1 MNMVS
6 PFNFD
11 PFFSRTIGFE
21 HIFERL
27 NNIAE
32 ENLGAVGAY
41 PPYNINRHSDGRF
54 DIEIAVAGFTE
65 EDLDVEY
72 KDSTL
77 TVQGKREDKE
87 SKNYVHKG
95 IANRSFRRI
104 FHLEDYTEPTGAS
117 IENGLLTIHL
127 EKIIP
132 EELKPKK
139 INITTGMQEEQTGD
153 GAQLL
158 NESTK

>member
-1 MNMVS
+1 MNTIS

-21 HIFERL
+21 RIFERL
-27 NNIAE
+27 NSIAT
-32 ENLGAVGAY
+32 ENLGPTNTY
-41 PPYNINRHSDGRF
+41 PPYNINRHSPHKF

-65 EDLDVEY
+65 EDLDVEC

-77 TVQGKREDKE
+77 TIQGKKEDKE
-87 SKNYVHKG
+87 GNNYLYKG

-117 IENGLLTIHL
+117 IENGLLTVHL

-139 INITTGMQEEQTGD
+139 IKISSGVRKSSKGSAE
-153 GAQLL
+153 LL
-158 NESTK
+158 NETRT

>member
-1 MNMVS
+1 MNMIS

-21 HIFERL
+21 RIFERL
-27 NNIAE
+27 NHIAQ
-32 ENLGAVGAY
+32 ENMGATNSY
-41 PPYNINRHSDGRF
+41 PPYNINRHSDGKF

-65 EDLDVEY
+65 EELDVEY
-72 KDSTL
+72 KDSSL
-77 TVQGKREDKE
+77 TIQGKKE
-87 SKNYVHKG
+87 AKETDNYLYKG
-95 IANRSFRRI
+95 IANRSFRRL

-117 IENGLLTIHL
+117 IKDGLLTIHL

-139 INITTGMQEEQTGD
+139 IKIGTGTAETVVGKAKEF
-153 GAQLL
+153 LS
-158 NESTK
+158 E

>member
-77 TVQGKREDKE
+77 TKGKEKI
-87 SKNYVHKG
+87 KNQKITSTKVSL
-95 IANRSFRRI
+95 I
-104 FHLEDYTEPTGAS
+104 GAS
-117 IENGLLTIHL
+117 GESSTSRTTQNRQGLVSKTGSSPFIW
-127 EKIIP
+127 
-132 EELKPKK
+132 KK
-139 INITTGMQEEQTGD
+139 LFQKN
-153 GAQLL
+153 
-158 NESTK
+158 

>member
-1 MNMVS
+1 MNMTT

-21 HIFERL
+21 QIFERL
-27 NNIAE
+27 NTIAE
-32 ENLGAVGAY
+32 EKTGSVGAY
-41 PPYNINRHSDGRF
+41 PPYNINRLSDGKF

-65 EDLDVEY
+65 EDLDVEL
-72 KDSTL
+72 KDGTL
-77 TVQGKREDKE
+77 TVQGKKEDKKN
-87 SKNYVHKG
+87 KNYLHRG

-104 FHLEDYTEPTGAS
+104 FHLEDYTEPTGAN

-132 EELKPKK
+132 DELKPKK
-139 INITTGMQEEQTGD
+139 INIKSGMQEEQTGT

>member
-1 MNMVS
+1 MIS

-21 HIFERL
+21 QIFERL
-27 NNIAE
+27 NNIAV
-32 ENLGAVGAY
+32 ENLGSVGAY
-41 PPYNINRHSDGRF
+41 PPYNINRHSDGKF

-77 TVQGKREDKE
+77 TIQGKKEDK
-87 SKNYVHKG
+87 KDGNYLYKG

-117 IENGLLTIHL
+117 IENGLLTVHL

-139 INITTGMQEEQTGD
+139 INISSGIRKSPKGSSE
-153 GAQLL
+153 LL
-158 NESTK
+158 NE

>member
-1 MNMVS
+1 MNTIS

-21 HIFERL
+21 RIFERL
-27 NNIAE
+27 NTIAG
-32 ENLGAVGAY
+32 ENLGTVGAY
-41 PPYNINRHSDGRF
+41 PPYNINRHSDGKF

-77 TVQGKREDKE
+77 TVEGKKEDKE
-87 SKNYVHKG
+87 GGDYLYKG
-95 IANRSFRRI
+95 IANRSFRRH

-117 IENGLLTIHL
+117 IKDGLLTIHL

-139 INITTGMQEEQTGD
+139 IKIGKG
-153 GAQLL
+153 
-158 NESTK
+158 STKTVVGKDKEFLSE

>member
-41 PPYNINRHSDGRF
+41 PPYNINRHSDGKF
-54 DIEIAVAGFTE
+54 DIEIAVAGFGE
-65 EDLDVEY
+65 EDLKVE
-72 KDSTL
+72 KI
-77 TVQGKREDKE
+77 
-87 SKNYVHKG
+87 KNELVVSGEIKGSDDETIHKG
-95 IANRSFRRI
+95 IATRKFKRTWVLADDVEVSNPSVR
-104 FHLEDYTEPTGAS
+104 
-117 IENGLLTIHL
+117 NGILYIPMV
-127 EKIIP
+127 KVIP
-132 EELKPKK
+132 EEDKPQVLEFVDTK
-139 INITTGMQEEQTGD
+139 EF
-153 GAQLL
+153 LS
-158 NESTK
+158 ES

>member
-1 MNMVS
+1 MNMIS

-21 HIFERL
+21 QIFERL

-32 ENLGAVGAY
+32 ENLGSVGAY
-41 PPYNINRHSDGRF
+41 PPYNINRHSDGKF

-77 TVQGKREDKE
+77 TVEGKKEDKE
-87 SKNYVHKG
+87 GGDYLYKG
-95 IANRSFRRI
+95 IANRSFRRL
-104 FHLEDYTEPTGAS
+104 FHLEDFTEPTGAS
-117 IENGLLTIHL
+117 IENGLLTVHL

-139 INITTGMQEEQTGD
+139 INIGPRKRKTSKMSSAE
-153 GAQLL
+153 LL
-158 NESTK
+158 NEQ